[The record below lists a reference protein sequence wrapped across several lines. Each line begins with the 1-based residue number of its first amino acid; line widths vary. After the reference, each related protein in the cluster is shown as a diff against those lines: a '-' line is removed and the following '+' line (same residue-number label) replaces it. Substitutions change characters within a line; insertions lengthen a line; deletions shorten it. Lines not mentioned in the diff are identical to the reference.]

1 MAVPSYQSMMLP
13 LLTGARDKAG
23 EITTSEAIDY
33 VVKLMNLTEAD
44 RSQLRASGR
53 QTVLSNRLS
62 WARLYLAHA
71 GLLQSTGHGRFQIT
85 ERGRQFL
92 TANPQPLDNR
102 TLMQFP
108 EFASW
113 QEHVKKTAATRTKT
127 LPDDK
132 GSDQVAE
139 QDPLTTEERIETAYT
154 TLAAELRAELL
165 ERLYQVSSTQFE
177 QVIIDLLIAMGYG
190 GGRSE
195 MGKAIGKSGDQGL
208 DGVIREDALG
218 LDVVYIQAKKHKLNS
233 TIGRP
238 DIQSFAGSL
247 EGARATKGLFVTTA
261 TFSQQA
267 RDYVE
272 KISKRII
279 LLDGEELADLMI
291 RHNVG
296 VRISETYEI
305 KKVDEEY
312 FSE

>member
-1 MAVPSYQSMMLP
+1 
-13 LLTGARDKAG
+13 
-23 EITTSEAIDY
+23 
-33 VVKLMNLTEAD
+33 
-44 RSQLRASGR
+44 
-53 QTVLSNRLS
+53 
-62 WARLYLAHA
+62 
-71 GLLQSTGHGRFQIT
+71 
-85 ERGRQFL
+85 
-92 TANPQPLDNR
+92 
-102 TLMQFP
+102 MQFP

>member
-1 MAVPSYQSMMLP
+1 MMLV
-13 LLTGARDKAG
+13 LLKAARDKAG

-33 VVKLMNLTEAD
+33 VVKFMNLTEAD
-44 RSQLRASGR
+44 RSQLRASGK

-62 WARLYLAHA
+62 WARLYLSHA
-71 GLLQSTGHGRFQIT
+71 GLLVSTGHGRFEIT
-85 ERGRQFL
+85 DRGRQFL
-92 TANPQPLDNR
+92 LSNPLVLDNK
-102 TLMQFP
+102 TLMQFS
-108 EFASW
+108 EFRSW
-113 QEHVKKTAATRTKT
+113 QDHVKRTAAAKSKG
-127 LPDDK
+127 LPDEKAADS
-132 GSDQVAE
+132 GEGDS
-139 QDPLTTEERIETAYT
+139 LTSEERIEAAYT
-154 TLAAELRAELL
+154 ALAAEIRAQLL
-165 ERLYQVSSTQFE
+165 DRLYQVSPAQFE

-218 LDVVYIQAKKHKLNS
+218 LDVVYIQAKRYKPES

-238 DIQSFAGSL
+238 DVQSFAGSL
-247 EGARATKGLFVTTA
+247 EGARATKGLFVTTS

-279 LLDGEELADLMI
+279 LLDGEELSDLMI

-296 VRISETYEI
+296 VRISETYEV
-305 KKVDEEY
+305 KKIDEDY

>member
-1 MAVPSYQSMMLP
+1 MMLP